1 MLRDYCAIYT
11 LTCYI
16 ISCCLLASS
25 ARLPWGGFCGR
36 ATGGGVGTGCG
47 VGGTGIRVVVSGF
60 GGALFGDVV
69 MTTEGVV
76 VSERTTVGLG
86 LAAGGDA
93 VVGDAGLIPN
103 ESELISFLRSYYRRD
118 YLKLAKDIE
127 LVFLL
132 SVATTGGA
140 LVLPDGLSIIT
151 NLNTKAS
158 LHFHVGSFDC
168 GLGGCARAH
177 YDQE

>member
-1 MLRDYCAIYT
+1 M
-11 LTCYI
+11 
-16 ISCCLLASS
+16 
-25 ARLPWGGFCGR
+25 
-36 ATGGGVGTGCG
+36 
-47 VGGTGIRVVVSGF
+47 VSGF

-132 SVATTGGA
+132 SVPTTGGA
-140 LVLPDGLSIIT
+140 LVLPDWLSIIT
-151 NLNTKAS
+151 N
-158 LHFHVGSFDC
+158 
-168 GLGGCARAH
+168 
-177 YDQE
+177 